1 MQSCYVFD
9 KKSGLRTELAL
20 STALEAAKDPIQVV
34 WINFFQPTLEELNLV
49 SQSLNLHELTLEDLQ
64 NTRVRPK
71 VEEFEDHMFVV
82 FKALNLNE
90 GEDVLDVINL
100 NLLLFKSTLITV
112 HQKPLPSVM
121 ALLESERQRLTCLQR
136 GTAFLMYTILDRIVD
151 EYFPIMDELDDTTEE
166 IQSRI
171 FERFD
176 KEVSSQIFEWKTKV
190 AHLRRRVGPQRE
202 MLMNLANRPHPLLP
216 PKIQVYFRDVYDHL
230 IRIHDNLESYRDILQ
245 GAMDS
250 YMTQV
255 SNRMNE
261 VMKVLSIVATIML
274 PLGILTGLYGTNF
287 EVLPGAKGAHSFW
300 IFLGGMFAVAGGAAI
315 FFKLRKWF

>member
-1 MQSCYVFD
+1 MDSCYVFD
-9 KKSGLRTELAL
+9 KKSGLRTDLELRAAVDTARDL
-20 STALEAAKDPIQVV
+20 SQTV
-34 WINFFQPTLEELNLV
+34 WIQLFQPTHEELQIL
-49 SQSLNLHELTLEDLQ
+49 SQGLNLHELTLEDLQ
-64 NTRVRPK
+64 NARVRPK
-71 VEEFEDHMFVV
+71 VEEFEDHMYVV

-90 GEDVLDVINL
+90 GEDPLDVINL
-100 NLLLFKSTLITV
+100 NLLLYKNVLVTV
-112 HQKPLPSVM
+112 NLRHLPSVAGLM
-121 ALLESERQRLTCLQR
+121 ESEKARPTYLPK
-136 GTAFLMYTILDRIVD
+136 GPAFVMYAILDRIVD
-151 EYFPIMDELDDTTEE
+151 EYFPFMDDLDDTTEE

-171 FERFD
+171 FDRFD
-176 KEVSSQIFEWKTKV
+176 PDVSAEIFEWKTKV

-202 MLMNLANRPHPLLP
+202 MLMNLANRPHPLIP
-216 PKIQVYFRDVYDHL
+216 AKMQAYYRDVYDHL

-287 EVLPGAKGAHSFW
+287 EVLPGSKHPYSFW
-300 IFLGGMFAVAGGAAI
+300 IFLGGMFVIAGVTTL

>member
-1 MQSCYVFD
+1 MENCCVFD
-9 KKSGLRTELAL
+9 KKSGLRTDLTL
-20 STALEAAKDPIQVV
+20 QTALEAAKDPQQVV
-34 WINFFQPTLEELNLV
+34 WINLFQPTHEELDVV

-64 NTRVRPK
+64 NARVRPK
-71 VEEFEDHMFVV
+71 VEEFEDHIFVV

-90 GEDVLDVINL
+90 GEDILDFINL
-100 NLLLFKSTLITV
+100 NMLLFRNILITA
-112 HQKPLPSVM
+112 HLKLLPSVA
-121 ALLESERQRLTCLQR
+121 ALLDSERTRPTCIQK
-136 GTAFLMYTILDRIVD
+136 GPAFLMYTILDRIVD
-151 EYFPIMDELDDTTEE
+151 EYFPLMDELDDTTEE

-176 KEVSSQIFEWKTKV
+176 TNVSSQIFEWKTRV

-202 MLMNLANRPHPLLP
+202 MLMNLANRPHPLIP
-216 PKIQVYFRDVYDHL
+216 TKIQVYFRDVYDHL

-287 EVLPGAKGAHSFW
+287 EVLPGAKGPLSFW
-300 IFLGGMFAVAGGAAI
+300 VFVGAMLAVAAGAAI
-315 FFKLRKWF
+315 FFKLRRWF

>member
-1 MQSCYVFD
+1 METCYVFD
-9 KKSGLRTELAL
+9 KKSGLRADLDTR
-20 STALEAAKDPIQVV
+20 TALEHAKDPHHVV
-34 WINFFQPTLEELNLV
+34 WINLFQPTSEELEVITLA
-49 SQSLNLHELTLEDLQ
+49 LNLHELTLEDLQ
-64 NTRVRPK
+64 NPRVRPK

-82 FKALNLNE
+82 FKALNLNQ
-90 GEDVLDVINL
+90 GEDILDVINL
-100 NLLLFKSTLITV
+100 NLLLFKNTLITA
-112 HQKPLPSVM
+112 HQKPLPSVK
-121 ALLESERQRLTCLQR
+121 ALLDSERERSTCMQR
-136 GTAFLMYTILDRIVD
+136 GPSFVMYTILDRIVD
-151 EYFPIMDELDDTTEE
+151 EYFPLMDELDDTTEE

-176 KEVSSQIFEWKTKV
+176 PNVSSQIFEWKTRV

-202 MLMNLANRPHPLLP
+202 MLMNLANRPHPLIP

-287 EVLPGAKGAHSFW
+287 EVLPGARGLYSFW
-300 IFLGGMFAVAGGAAI
+300 VFVGAMLGVAGGATI
-315 FFKLRKWF
+315 FFRLRRWF

>member
-9 KKSGLRTELAL
+9 KKSGLRTDLAL
-20 STALEAAKDPIQVV
+20 PAALEAAKDPQQIV
-34 WINFFQPTLEELNLV
+34 WIHFFQPTPEELAVV
-49 SQSLNLHELTLEDLQ
+49 SQAMNLHELTLEDLQ
-64 NTRVRPK
+64 STRVRPK

-100 NLLLFKSTLITV
+100 NLLLFKNTLITA
-112 HQKPLPSVM
+112 HQKPLPSVQ
-121 ALLESERQRLTCLQR
+121 ALLDSEKQRPTHLPK
-136 GTAFLMYTILDRIVD
+136 GPAFLVYAILDRIVD
-151 EYFPIMDELDDTTEE
+151 EYFPMMDELDDTTEE
-166 IQSRI
+166 IHSGI

-202 MLMNLANRPHPLLP
+202 MLMNLANRPHPLVP

-261 VMKVLSIVATIML
+261 VMKVLSVVATIML

-287 EVLPGAKGAHSFW
+287 EVLPGAKGAYSFW
-300 IFLGGMFAVAGGAAI
+300 IFLGGMLSVAGGAAI
-315 FFKLRKWF
+315 FFKLRGWF

>member
-1 MQSCYVFD
+1 MESCYVFD
-9 KKSGLRTELAL
+9 KKSGLRTDLDVRSAL
-20 STALEAAKDPIQVV
+20 GDAEDPQRFV
-34 WINFFQPTLEELNLV
+34 WINLLEPSKQKLEEV
-49 SQSLNLHELTLEDLQ
+49 TQSLDVHELTLEDLQ
-64 NTRVRPK
+64 NPRVRPK
-71 VEEFEDHMFVV
+71 VEEFENHIFVV

-90 GEDVLDVINL
+90 GEDILDVINL
-100 NLLLFKSTLITV
+100 NVLLFKNRLVTV
-112 HQKPLPSVM
+112 HLRPLPSVK
-121 ALLESERQRLTCLQR
+121 ALLEGERDRPNYLPK
-136 GTAFLMYTILDRIVD
+136 GPAFVMYAILDRIVD
-151 EYFPIMDELDDTTEE
+151 EYFPLMDELDEATDE
-166 IQSRI
+166 IQDRI

-176 KEVSSQIFEWKTKV
+176 PDVSSVIFHWKTQV

-202 MLMNLANRPHPLLP
+202 MLMNLANRPHALVPA
-216 PKIQVYFRDVYDHL
+216 KVQVYLRDVYDHL

-287 EVLPGAKGAHSFW
+287 EVLPGSKGPHSFW
-300 IFLGGMFAVAGGAAI
+300 VFVGGMLTLAAGATI
-315 FFKLRKWF
+315 FFKIRKWF

>member
-1 MQSCYVFD
+1 MESCYVFD
-9 KKSGLRTELAL
+9 KKSGLRTDLDL
-20 STALEAAKDPIQVV
+20 RTALEIAEDPHQAV
-34 WINFFQPTLEELNLV
+34 WVNLFQPSSEELEVV
-49 SQSLNLHELTLEDLQ
+49 SQALNLHELTLEDLQ
-64 NTRVRPK
+64 NPRVRPK
-71 VEEFEDHMFVV
+71 VEEFEDHIFVV
-82 FKALNLNE
+82 FKALNLNK

-100 NLLLFKSTLITV
+100 NILLFKNILITA
-112 HQKPLPSVM
+112 HLKPLPSIQ
-121 ALLESERQRLTCLQR
+121 ALLEEESKRPACMQR
-136 GTAFLMYTILDRIVD
+136 GPAFLTYAILDRVVD
-151 EYFPIMDELDDTTEE
+151 EYFPLMDELDDTTEE

-176 KEVSSQIFEWKTKV
+176 PEVSSRIYEWKTRV
-190 AHLRRRVGPQRE
+190 AHLRRRVAPQRE
-202 MLMNLANRPHPLLP
+202 MLMNLANRRHPLIH

-230 IRIHDNLESYRDILQ
+230 IRIHDSLESYRDILQ

-287 EVLPGAKGAHSFW
+287 EVLPGSKGSFSFW
-300 IFLGGMFAVAGGAAI
+300 IFVGGMLAVAAGATLY
-315 FFKLRKWF
+315 FKFRRWF

>member
-1 MQSCYVFD
+1 MKSCYVFD
-9 KKSGLRTELAL
+9 KKSGLRTDLAL
-20 STALEAAKDPIQVV
+20 QTALEAAKDPHQIV
-34 WINFFQPTLEELNLV
+34 WIHFFQPTPEELAVV
-49 SQSLNLHELTLEDLQ
+49 SQALNLHELTLEDLQ
-64 NTRVRPK
+64 SARVRPK

-100 NLLLFKSTLITV
+100 NLLLFKNTLITA
-112 HQKPLPSVM
+112 HQKPLPSVQ
-121 ALLESERQRLTCLQR
+121 ALLDSEKQRPTYLPK
-136 GTAFLMYTILDRIVD
+136 GPAFVMYAILDRIVD
-151 EYFPIMDELDDTTEE
+151 EYFPMMDELDDTTEE

-202 MLMNLANRPHPLLP
+202 MLMNLANRPHPLVP

-261 VMKVLSIVATIML
+261 VMKVLSVVATIML

-287 EVLPGAKGAHSFW
+287 EVLPGAKGAYSFW
-300 IFLGGMFAVAGGAAI
+300 IFLGGMLAVAGGAAI
-315 FFKLRKWF
+315 FFKLRRWF

>member
-1 MQSCYVFD
+1 
-9 KKSGLRTELAL
+9 
-20 STALEAAKDPIQVV
+20 
-34 WINFFQPTLEELNLV
+34 
-49 SQSLNLHELTLEDLQ
+49 
-64 NTRVRPK
+64 
-71 VEEFEDHMFVV
+71 
-82 FKALNLNE
+82 
-90 GEDVLDVINL
+90 
-100 NLLLFKSTLITV
+100 
-112 HQKPLPSVM
+112 
-121 ALLESERQRLTCLQR
+121 
-136 GTAFLMYTILDRIVD
+136 MYAILDRIVD
-151 EYFPIMDELDDTTEE
+151 EYFPLMDEFDDTTEE

-202 MLMNLANRPHPLLP
+202 MLMNLANRPHPLIP

-287 EVLPGAKGAHSFW
+287 EVLPGAKGAYSFW
-300 IFLGGMFAVAGGAAI
+300 IFVGGMVAVAGGAAM
-315 FFKLRKWF
+315 FFRLRRWF

>member
-1 MQSCYVFD
+1 METCYVFD
-9 KKSGLRTELAL
+9 KQSGLRTDLETRA
-20 STALEAAKDPIQVV
+20 ALEGAKDPHQVV
-34 WINFFQPTLEELNLV
+34 WINLSEPTPEQLETI
-49 SQSLNLHELTLEDLQ
+49 SQALNLHELTLEDLQ
-64 NTRVRPK
+64 NARVRPK
-71 VEEFEDHMFVV
+71 VEEFEDHIFVV

-90 GEDVLDVINL
+90 GEDILDVINL
-100 NLLLFKSTLITV
+100 NMLLFKNVLITA
-112 HQKPLPSVM
+112 HLKPLVSIRE
-121 ALLESERQRLTCLQR
+121 LLEEESKRPACIQR
-136 GTAFLMYTILDRIVD
+136 GPAFVMYTILDRIVD
-151 EYFPIMDELDDTTEE
+151 EYFPMMDELDDTTEE
-166 IQSRI
+166 IQSHI

-176 KEVSSQIFEWKTKV
+176 PDVSSRIFEWKTRV

-202 MLMNLANRPHPLLP
+202 MLMNLANRPHPLIP
-216 PKIQVYFRDVYDHL
+216 AKIQVYFRDVYDHL

-287 EVLPGAKGAHSFW
+287 EVLPGAKGEYSFW
-300 IFLGGMFAVAGGAAI
+300 IFVGGMLAVAAGAAI
-315 FFKLRKWF
+315 FFRLRRWF

>member
-1 MQSCYVFD
+1 METCLVFD
-9 KKSGLRTELAL
+9 KKSGLQ
-20 STALEAAKDPIQVV
+20 TAIDLQTAVETTKDPRQVV
-34 WINFFQPTLEELNLV
+34 WINLFQPAPEALEVL
-49 SQSLNLHELTLEDLQ
+49 SQALNLHELTLQDLQ
-64 NTRVRPK
+64 NPKVRPK
-71 VEEFEDHMFVV
+71 VEEFEDHILVV

-90 GEDVLDVINL
+90 GEDILDVINL
-100 NLLLFKSTLITV
+100 NMLLFKNILITA
-112 HQKPLPSVM
+112 HLKPLVSIREVL
-121 ALLESERQRLTCLQR
+121 AEESKRPVCMQR
-136 GTAFLMYTILDRIVD
+136 GPAFVMYAILDRIVD
-151 EYFPIMDELDDTTEE
+151 EYFPLMDELDETTED
-166 IQSRI
+166 IQVRI

-176 KEVSSQIFEWKTKV
+176 PNVSSRIFEWKTRV

-202 MLMNLANRPHPLLP
+202 MLMNLANRPHPLIA
-216 PKIQVYFRDVYDHL
+216 PKIQVYYRDVYDHL

-287 EVLPGAKGAHSFW
+287 EVLPGSSGPFSFW
-300 IFLGGMFAVAGGAAI
+300 VFVGSMLAVAVGATI
-315 FFKLRKWF
+315 FFKLRRWF

>member
-1 MQSCYVFD
+1 MLTCYAFD
-9 KKSGLRTELAL
+9 KQLGLRTSLDL
-20 STALEAAKDPIQVV
+20 RTTLEVAKDPHQVV
-34 WINFFQPTLEELNLV
+34 WINFFQPTSEELGVV
-49 SQSLNLHELTLEDLQ
+49 SQALSLHELTLEDLQ
-64 NTRVRPK
+64 NARVRPK

-100 NLLLFKSTLITV
+100 NLLLFKNTLITA
-112 HQKPLPSVM
+112 HQKPLPSVK
-121 ALLESERQRLTCLQR
+121 ALLDSERERPTCIQR
-136 GTAFLMYTILDRIVD
+136 GPAFVMYAILDRIVD
-151 EYFPIMDELDDTTEE
+151 EYFPLMDELDETTED
-166 IQSRI
+166 IQVRI

-176 KEVSSQIFEWKTKV
+176 PNVSSRIFEWKTRV

-202 MLMNLANRPHPLLP
+202 MLMNLANRPHPLIP
-216 PKIQVYFRDVYDHL
+216 PKIQVYLRDVYDHL
-230 IRIHDNLESYRDILQ
+230 IRIYDNLESYRDILQ

-287 EVLPGAKGAHSFW
+287 EVLPGARGAYSFW
-300 IFLGGMFAVAGGAAI
+300 IFVGGMLTVAAGGAI
-315 FFKLRKWF
+315 FFRLRRWF